1 VHAGGVHIGIVIP
14 AYNAA
19 RWIGDAIGSVT
30 AQTHRDWSMVVV
42 DDGSTD
48 GTGGVVAGLAD
59 HRIRLVRQPNAGVSA
74 ARNRGAELLAGTAP
88 SLAHSRVAEDGPDAV
103 DAASAGTA
111 EATAKGAA
119 RGTAADVAASTALP
133 LPLREGGRGRGPVLF
148 LDADDALAPD
158 ALSRLLSTLKSSPD
172 AVAAVGAYT
181 FADTRRIRPPPSG
194 DLLPRLL
201 IRNLFAN
208 GGHVLIRGE
217 ILQRAGGFLT
227 DIAYG
232 EDWEFWTRIALQGP
246 FASVPGPPV
255 LFVRQHVGSAY
266 HRLATNP
273 DAFAPCMAAIFAN
286 PALRARFG
294 SAHLTAIQRR
304 TEAENAWIIGRELIR
319 HGRRFHGLM
328 RLRRSFLAHPSAK
341 RAVLVAAAH
350 LLPLLPVRL
359 HGPFRAYEISNV

>member
-1 VHAGGVHIGIVIP
+1 VRIGIIIP

-19 RWIGDAIGSVT
+19 RWIGDTIASVI
-30 AQTHRDWSMVVV
+30 AQTHGDWAMVVV

-48 GTGGVVAGLAD
+48 GTSEVVAGFAD
-59 HRIRLVRQPNAGVSA
+59 RRIRLVKQANAGVSA
-74 ARNRGAELLAGTAP
+74 ARNRGVDLLVGGTP
-88 SLAHSRVAEDGPDAV
+88 SLALPRFAGEGVLRLPTSLSRE
-103 DAASAGTA
+103 AG
-111 EATAKGAA
+111 EGKGGGAA
-119 RGTAADVAASTALP
+119 Y
-133 LPLREGGRGRGPVLF
+133 LF
-148 LDADDALAPD
+148 LDADDSLAPD
-158 ALSRLLSTLKSSPD
+158 ALSRLLTALESSPH

-181 FADTRRIRPPPSG
+181 FAGTRRIRRPPSG

-217 ILQRAGGFLT
+217 VLQRAGGFLT

-246 FASVPGPPV
+246 FAAAPGPPI
-255 LFVRQHVGSAY
+255 LFVRQHAGSAY
-266 HRLATNP
+266 HRLASNP

-286 PALRARFG
+286 PALHTKFG
-294 SAHLTAIQRR
+294 SAHLAAIQQH

-319 HGRRFHGLM
+319 HGRRLHGLL
-328 RLRRSFLAHPSAK
+328 RLRHSFLARPSAR

-359 HGPFRAYEISNV
+359 HGPFRAYKTSNM

>member
-1 VHAGGVHIGIVIP
+1 VCIGIVIP

-19 RWIGDAIGSVT
+19 RWIGDAIASVI
-30 AQTHRDWSMVVV
+30 AQTHRDWSLVVV

-48 GTGGVVAGLAD
+48 GTGEVVAGFAD
-59 HRIRLVRQPNAGVSA
+59 HRIRSVRQQNAGASA
-74 ARNRGAELLAGTAP
+74 ARNRGVQALAGGTP
-88 SLAHSRVAEDGPDAV
+88 SHRGREDAV
-103 DAASAGTA
+103 DAAAAG
-111 EATAKGAA
+111 
-119 RGTAADVAASTALP
+119 TALP

-148 LDADDALAPD
+148 LDADDSLAPD
-158 ALSRLLSTLKSSPD
+158 ALSRLLTVLESSPD
-172 AVAAVGAYT
+172 VVAAVGSYT

-194 DLLPRLL
+194 DLLPHLL
-201 IRNLFAN
+201 IRNMFAN

-217 ILQRAGGFLT
+217 VLQRAGGFLA

-246 FASVPGPPV
+246 VAAVNGPPI
-255 LFVRQHVGSAY
+255 LFVRQHAGSAY

-286 PALRARFG
+286 PALHARFG
-294 SAHLTAIQRR
+294 SARLTEIQRR

-328 RLRRSFLAHPSAK
+328 RLRHSFLARPSAR
-341 RAVLVAAAH
+341 RAILVAAAH

-359 HGPFRAYEISNV
+359 HGPFRAYESSDA

>member
-1 VHAGGVHIGIVIP
+1 MRIGIVIP

-19 RWIGDAIGSVT
+19 GWIGDAIASVI
-30 AQTHRDWSMVVV
+30 AQAHRDWSLIVV

-48 GTGGVVAGLAD
+48 GTGEVVAGFAD
-59 HRIRLVRQPNAGVSA
+59 HRIRMVRHPNAGVSA
-74 ARNRGAELLAGTAP
+74 ARNRGVEVLAGGTPTLVLPGLAAEGSRHQSQH
-88 SLAHSRVAEDGPDAV
+88 SLSRE
-103 DAASAGTA
+103 AG
-111 EATAKGAA
+111 EACPRALDPGGWGGGAA
-119 RGTAADVAASTALP
+119 Y
-133 LPLREGGRGRGPVLF
+133 LF
-148 LDADDALAPD
+148 LDADDSLAPD
-158 ALSRLLSTLKSSPD
+158 ALSRLLIALESSPD

-181 FADTRRIRPPPSG
+181 FADTRRTRPPPSG

-208 GGHVLIRGE
+208 GGHVLIRADV
-217 ILQRAGGFLT
+217 LQRAGGFLT

-246 FASVPGPPV
+246 FAATPGPPI
-255 LFVRQHVGSAY
+255 LFVRQHAGSAY

-286 PALRARFG
+286 PALHARFG
-294 SAHLTAIQRR
+294 SAHLATIQQR
-304 TEAENAWIIGRELIR
+304 TEAKNAWIIGRELIR

-328 RLRRSFLAHPSAK
+328 RLRHSFLTQPSLK

-359 HGPFRAYEISNV
+359 HGPFRAYKTSNA

>member
-1 VHAGGVHIGIVIP
+1 MCIGIVIP
-14 AYNAA
+14 AFNAA
-19 RWIGDAIGSVT
+19 RWIGDAISSVI

-42 DDGSTD
+42 DDGSAD
-48 GTGGVVAGLAD
+48 GTGEVVARFAD
-59 HRIRLVRQPNAGVSA
+59 RRIRLVRQPNAGVSA
-74 ARNRGAELLAGTAP
+74 ARNRGVELLASTTP
-88 SLAHSRVAEDGPDAV
+88 SPTLPRFAGEGSWHPHQHSLSRE
-103 DAASAGTA
+103 AG
-111 EATAKGAA
+111 EGWGGGAA
-119 RGTAADVAASTALP
+119 C
-133 LPLREGGRGRGPVLF
+133 LF
-148 LDADDALAPD
+148 LDADDSLAPD
-158 ALSRLLSTLKSSPD
+158 ALSRLLTALESSPA

-181 FADTRRIRPPPSG
+181 FVVTRRIRRPPSG

-217 ILQRAGGFLT
+217 VLQRAGGFLT

-246 FASVPGPPV
+246 FAAATGPPI
-255 LFVRQHVGSAY
+255 LFVRQHAGSAY

-286 PALRARFG
+286 PALHARIG
-294 SAHLTAIQRR
+294 SGRLAIIQQR

-328 RLRRSFLAHPSAK
+328 RLRHSFLAQPSLK
-341 RAVLVAAAH
+341 RAILVAAAH

-359 HGPFRAYEISNV
+359 HGPFRAYKTSNA